1 MAEPY
6 QRPEAGSFPK
16 LYRLLR
22 DGTYLAAN
30 TIVALNDHQY
40 DPKLHELV
48 GQPTDPE
55 QHAAL
60 QSKLDEHTSL
70 LATLRA
76 DLVALEAKIE
86 SMMGMQRSQSS
97 PAETMTDIAP
107 RPPRSPQ

>member
-16 LYRLLR
+16 LDRLLR

-60 QSKLDEHTSL
+60 QSKLAEHASL
-70 LATLRA
+70 LETMRGDWAAMKAKLN
-76 DLVALEAKIE
+76 ALEE
-86 SMMGMQRSQSS
+86 TMSGMQTPATPPPSQK
-97 PAETMTDIAP
+97 AP
-107 RPPRSPQ
+107 PSTKS

>member
-6 QRPEAGSFPK
+6 QRPAAGGVT
-16 LYRLLR
+16 LLCRLLR

-30 TIVALNDHQY
+30 TIVALNHEQF
-40 DPKLHELV
+40 DPKIHELV

-70 LATLRA
+70 LATLQA
-76 DLVALEAKIE
+76 DLASVKAMIAEI
-86 SMMGMQRSQSS
+86 
-97 PAETMTDIAP
+97 AETMTGMQTPAEPPPSKKAP
-107 RPPRSPQ
+107 PSTKS